1 MLTRPADYVM
11 NPQGYSSSLTKREHF
26 ALSLATG
33 LLSSGM
39 RMSKEV
45 TRAAIILADNLIENL
60 NDMSA
65 GVVRD
70 LDEPEVEAVKPV
82 MSYGKK

>member
-1 MLTRPADYVM
+1 
-11 NPQGYSSSLTKREHF
+11 
-26 ALSLATG
+26 
-33 LLSSGM
+33 
-39 RMSKEV
+39 MSKEV